1 MHKVKVTKRQRKL
14 MTGHNSMSK
23 VSLKCGD
30 TYEIAGTEYAGLPK
44 LFNKHGKCIR
54 QGVPF
59 VRVTHKPR
67 YIPNV

>member
-14 MTGHNSMSK
+14 MSGRNSMSK
-23 VSLKCGD
+23 VSMKCGD
-30 TYEIAGTEYAGLPK
+30 TYEIADTEYAGLSK
-44 LFNKHGKCIR
+44 LFNERGDCIR

>member
-1 MHKVKVTKRQRKL
+1 MNKVKVTKRQRKL
-14 MTGHNSMSK
+14 MSDRNSMSE
-23 VSLKCGD
+23 VSMKCGD

-44 LFNKHGKCIR
+44 LFNEHGACIR